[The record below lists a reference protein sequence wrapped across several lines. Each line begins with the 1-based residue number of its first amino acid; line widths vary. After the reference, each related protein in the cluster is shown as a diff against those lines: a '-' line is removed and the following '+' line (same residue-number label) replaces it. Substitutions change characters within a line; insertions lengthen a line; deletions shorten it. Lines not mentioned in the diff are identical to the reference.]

1 MGVLKRNLLAYESG
15 LKVMSVPW
23 ICYYTSV
30 AAFYPSSSHHLERS
44 DTEDS
49 GDQDNCARK
58 EP

>member
-1 MGVLKRNLLAYESG
+1 MRNLLGYESG
-15 LKVMSVPW
+15 LTVLIVPW
-23 ICYYTSV
+23 ICYYPSV